1 MMPVKLLSVSR
12 LLARPALLLALAAA
26 LGPLCTLGGC
36 AGSHGSLS
44 QKTRWYRHHSTG
56 KAVPCPCGH

>member
-1 MMPVKLLSVSR
+1 MTVNVLATAR

-26 LGPLCTLGGC
+26 LGSC

-44 QKTRWYRHHSTG
+44 QKTRWYKHHSTG